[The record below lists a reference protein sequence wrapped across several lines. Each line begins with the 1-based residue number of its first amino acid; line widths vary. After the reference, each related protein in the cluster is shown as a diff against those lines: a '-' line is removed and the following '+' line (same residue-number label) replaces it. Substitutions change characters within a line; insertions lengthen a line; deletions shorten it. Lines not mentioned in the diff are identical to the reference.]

1 MTIHSRWDANDI
13 ARIIYADYKGIKTKN
28 IAKWLDRSN
37 GSIYSMRY
45 YIQHPELASEKARTA
60 ISKGQ
65 ILETQV
71 RGGLVPDQRKL
82 WDDELSRIT
91 NITYKFEIPEFSGK
105 VVKEKP
111 EPVSDKYA
119 WSEPEERPLIDIH
132 ITMDNLLT
140 LIKALKG

>member
-13 ARIIYADYKGIKTKN
+13 ARVIYADYKGIKTKN
-28 IAKWLDRSN
+28 IAKWLDRSA

-45 YIQHPELASEKARTA
+45 FIQHPELASGKAKTA
-60 ISKGQ
+60 IDKGQ
-65 ILETQV
+65 VLETQV

-82 WDDELSRIT
+82 WDNELSRIT
-91 NITYKFEIPEFSGK
+91 NITYGFKIPEFSGK
-105 VVKEKP
+105 VIKEEP
-111 EPVSDKYA
+111 EDKYT
-119 WSEPEERPLIDIH
+119 WSEPERPLIDIH